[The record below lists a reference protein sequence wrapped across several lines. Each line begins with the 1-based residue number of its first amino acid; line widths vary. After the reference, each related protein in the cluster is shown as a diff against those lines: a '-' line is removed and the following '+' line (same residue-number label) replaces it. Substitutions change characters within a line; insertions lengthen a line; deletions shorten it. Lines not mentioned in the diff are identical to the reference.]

1 MSPALIGRF
10 FTTSTTWEASDSAT
24 GSYLNIIFT
33 VYINLPNYFYAS
45 YIKMSI
51 RKYLTQNKTLQ
62 CPKQVNAT
70 LQRINLTPGYDLLL
84 LLLSH
89 FSRVRLCVT
98 PSTAAHKAPP
108 SLGFSRQ
115 EHWSGL
121 PLPSPMHE
129 SEK

>member
-1 MSPALIGRF
+1 MSPALIDRF

-98 PSTAAHKAPP
+98 P
-108 SLGFSRQ
+108 
-115 EHWSGL
+115 
-121 PLPSPMHE
+121 
-129 SEK
+129 